1 MLVSDRESE
10 ADRAL
15 TLLRDEIIAGAI
27 EPNTKLK
34 VQHLSKRYGVGTTPL
49 RDALT
54 QLAATGLIVRSSQ
67 RGFHVP
73 GLSQAKWA
81 DLMATREILET
92 EALRLAVESPTA
104 EWEDSIVSTF
114 HLLAREIERLFQQDT
129 NSIQKFWYRHV
140 EFHAAVISAC
150 PLDNLK
156 SLVATLYTR
165 MIPYRRLT
173 LTDEYSKK
181 RLIQSHETLMRAVLD
196 RDNELEAVMREHIR
210 GNKDIIQQ
218 VMSKFGIIGD
228 EGVTAG
234 SRR

>member
-1 MLVSDRESE
+1 MLAPDIESE

-15 TLLRDEIIAGAI
+15 TLLRNEIIVGAI

-54 QLAATGLIVRSSQ
+54 QLAATGLIVRTSQ

-73 GLSQAKWA
+73 GLSKAKWA

-92 EALRLAVESPTA
+92 EALRLAVQNPTSD
-104 EWEDSIVSTF
+104 WEDRIVTSF
-114 HLLAREIERLFQQDT
+114 HLFALEVDRLFQEDT

-140 EFHAAVISAC
+140 EFHTSVLSAC
-150 PLDNLK
+150 PLENLK
-156 SLVATLYTR
+156 SLVATLYMR

-173 LTDEYSKK
+173 LTNEYSKK
-181 RLIQSHETLMRAVLD
+181 RLIQSHKRLMRAVLD
-196 RDNELEAVMREHIR
+196 RDDQLDAIMRDHIR
-210 GNKDIIQQ
+210 GNTDIIQQ
-218 VMSKFGIIGD
+218 VMIKFGIENGD
-228 EGVTAG
+228 
-234 SRR
+234 